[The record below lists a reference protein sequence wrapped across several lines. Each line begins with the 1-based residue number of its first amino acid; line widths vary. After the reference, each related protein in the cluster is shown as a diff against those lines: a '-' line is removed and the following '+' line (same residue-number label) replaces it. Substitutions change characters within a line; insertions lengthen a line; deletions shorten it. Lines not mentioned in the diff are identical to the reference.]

1 MPPCARSDRDAE
13 PVILRHRL
21 LLLRIIDR
29 YLLRELAQSFLGVAA
44 VLLLISIGETVI
56 AVLNQVARGRV
67 PADLLV
73 AMIGLRAIDGLN
85 VMLPLAACCWPMG
98 DSIET
103 ARWLF

>member
-1 MPPCARSDRDAE
+1 M
-13 PVILRHRL
+13 
-21 LLLRIIDR
+21 LRIIDR